1 MSISVCLH
9 RKNLIEPPK
18 KSWLPVVSVA
28 ERRKWIPDLDSAD
41 QKKLDE
47 TSPIRK
53 IIVILRIQD
62 SLSRISWNYRTKK
75 MFKINTFFSKLVHFD
90 LKNQNPMCISTC
102 RHRKTQISRKKSF
115 SRISEVF
122 RFTDQFK
129 YITYYRLRQIRW
141 GWIIFRHQS
150 GGFFVMA
157 RWCRNCK
164 QRGTKWSAN
173 GAASPI
179 APCHKR
185 TPAAVSGYIIC
196 YELVSYL
203 ASGFVMKFL

>member
-141 GWIIFRHQS
+141 IYVILSQKTTAITLHRCKILHSLWRKFYCSRGNHPTYNLLIFAKPWLISERSDIYIHHRNYFPLII
-150 GGFFVMA
+150 
-157 RWCRNCK
+157 
-164 QRGTKWSAN
+164 
-173 GAASPI
+173 
-179 APCHKR
+179 
-185 TPAAVSGYIIC
+185 
-196 YELVSYL
+196 
-203 ASGFVMKFL
+203 